1 MLGCDAAVA
10 IVRAGGPEESVLLM
24 RRTEREGD
32 PWSGHWS
39 FPGGRCEPEDSDL
52 LSTALRE
59 LNEECG
65 VRLGREHLQTALP
78 ATVARRRMGRF
89 LSVAPF
95 VLRVGAELPT
105 VLDTSEAV
113 EAQWIPIR
121 RLTDPSEHRLLAIQ
135 GMPREL
141 LFPSINFDHIPLWGF
156 TYRLITEWL
165 ELLPTDRETA
175 GFRTANRLLGFL
187 ASRGLAVA
195 PNWNGKTA
203 VVDAMIPT
211 EDVMDYLAIPDVEI
225 PPVNFVEVRPE
236 LIRVTGLAFEE
247 YLIRVEGTHRA

>member
-1 MLGCDAAVA
+1 MQGCDAAVA
-10 IVRAGGPEESVLLM
+10 IVRASGPEDSVLLM

-52 LSTALRE
+52 LCTALRE
-59 LNEECG
+59 LDEECG
-65 VRLGREHLQTALP
+65 IRLEREHLQIALP

-89 LSVAPF
+89 LAVAPF
-95 VLRVGAELPT
+95 VLRVGTELPT
-105 VLDTSEAV
+105 VLGTSEAV
-113 EAQWIPIR
+113 EAQWVPIR
-121 RLTDPSEHRLLAIQ
+121 RLTDPSQHRLLAIQ

-141 LFPSINFDHIPLWGF
+141 LFPSIHFDHIPLWGF

-165 ELLPTDRETA
+165 GLLPADREAA

-187 ASRGLAVA
+187 ASRGLPVRQS
-195 PNWNGKTA
+195 WNGRTA
-203 VVDAMIPT
+203 VLDGVIPT
-211 EDVMDYLAIPDVEI
+211 GDVVDYLAMPDGEI
-225 PPVNFVEVRPE
+225 PPVNVVEVRPE
-236 LIRVTGLAFEE
+236 SILVTGLEFEE